1 MSTTTTNRGNRPTI
15 DTGDSDSR
23 KPAVRG
29 SECVVRCEAIAV
41 RFSDEVWW
49 VWAR

>member
-1 MSTTTTNRGNRPTI
+1 MSTTTTNRGNRSTI

-29 SECVVRCEAIAV
+29 SESVVIYEAIAV
-41 RFSDEVWW
+41 RFPDQVW
-49 VWAR
+49 